1 MKENKTLLSYI
12 LGACTIIVF
21 LPIME
26 ELVNVI
32 LSWIEYLKIISYFR
46 LANYWKP
53 MESDKVNYVFKPKNK
68 FENVVTLYN
77 FDKELRTHIFSA
89 IQSIEIPAA

>member
-32 LSWIEYLKIISYFR
+32 LSWIEYLKIIPSK
-46 LANYWKP
+46 LVLKGNA
-53 MESDKVNYVFKPKNK
+53 ELQELQSDS
-68 FENVVTLYN
+68 ENEQVDTC
-77 FDKELRTHIFSA
+77 A
-89 IQSIEIPAA
+89 IGFHYEPENEEYYDEEE

>member
-21 LPIME
+21 LPIVE

-32 LSWIEYLKIISYFR
+32 LSWIEYLKIIPSKLVLKGNAELQEIQNESGEIDSDTCAIVFHYEPKTEEYYDEEEQ
-46 LANYWKP
+46 ANTALL
-53 MESDKVNYVFKPKNK
+53 F
-68 FENVVTLYN
+68 
-77 FDKELRTHIFSA
+77 
-89 IQSIEIPAA
+89 

>member
-32 LSWIEYLKIISYFR
+32 LSWIEYLKIIPSK
-46 LANYWKP
+46 LILKGNAELQEIQN
-53 MESDKVNYVFKPKNK
+53 ESEEMNSDTCAIGFHYVPEDN
-68 FENVVTLYN
+68 EDDYY
-77 FDKELRTHIFSA
+77 DDE
-89 IQSIEIPAA
+89 E

>member
-32 LSWIEYLKIISYFR
+32 LSWIEYLKIIPSK
-46 LANYWKP
+46 LVLKGNAELQEIQN
-53 MESDKVNYVFKPKNK
+53 ESGEMDSDTCAIDFHYVP
-68 FENVVTLYN
+68 EDDEDDYY
-77 FDKELRTHIFSA
+77 DDE
-89 IQSIEIPAA
+89 E

>member
-1 MKENKTLLSYI
+1 MTENKTLLSYI

-32 LSWIEYLKIISYFR
+32 LSWIEYLKIIPSK
-46 LANYWKP
+46 LVLKGNAELQEIQN
-53 MESDKVNYVFKPKNK
+53 ESEETDPDTCAIGFHYVPEDN
-68 FENVVTLYN
+68 EDDYY
-77 FDKELRTHIFSA
+77 DDE
-89 IQSIEIPAA
+89 E

>member
-32 LSWIEYLKIISYFR
+32 LSWIEYLKIIPSK
-46 LANYWKP
+46 LVLKGNAELQEIQN
-53 MESDKVNYVFKPKNK
+53 ESGEMDSDTCAIGFHYVPEDNK
-68 FENVVTLYN
+68 DDYYYDE
-77 FDKELRTHIFSA
+77 E
-89 IQSIEIPAA
+89 